1 MCIYICIYI
10 YLVCRSYSKVV
21 SSTKD
26 QELLPNRFPNCGQIV
41 LLLLAN
47 PSDVHRAKSFPW
59 FSFPLC
65 GYQIFQMFKTLQ
77 YRYHIQCWNQSLKP
91 IISPYVVRLIHPFIS
106 MMKNCVQSYQIP
118 PLRFPTIC
126 LLSSHVSGTKI
137 TRSGKYFLVLQEPER
152 SNYQSGVVNLTIS
165 CATMDNENLPSYMT
179 L

>member
-1 MCIYICIYI
+1 
-10 YLVCRSYSKVV
+10 
-21 SSTKD
+21 
-26 QELLPNRFPNCGQIV
+26 
-41 LLLLAN
+41 
-47 PSDVHRAKSFPW
+47 
-59 FSFPLC
+59 
-65 GYQIFQMFKTLQ
+65 
-77 YRYHIQCWNQSLKP
+77 
-91 IISPYVVRLIHPFIS
+91 VRLIHPFIS

-179 L
+179 LWLYTSIPMMSLWCSGSSNNIPFIHIYIYIHTHICQTYTTIIYYNDLSTIRPWTWTLLWHSSLISGRILF